1 MTLAT
6 GRVVGYLNIKYDRPS
21 AGVTPLINSLE
32 DLVSG
37 YAYNGSSSSIL
48 IVCVAVWTCLW
59 YTHSNLN
66 CVVFWV
72 DLNDSQNIYHISFRY
87 LEPSP
92 LG

>member
-6 GRVVGYLNIKYDRPS
+6 GRVVGYLNIKCDRPS

-32 DLVSG
+32 DLVSS
-37 YAYNGSSSSIL
+37 YAYKELYN
-48 IVCVAVWTCLW
+48 
-59 YTHSNLN
+59 THSNLN

-92 LG
+92 LE